1 MADKTLSDIG
11 RRELDFT
18 GNLISEALPEWFRED
33 NPKLIT
39 LLEKYHENLDSDG
52 NFGQRL
58 KTIPTLRDIAQ
69 TDTENLTFIEDE
81 LLLGQNY
88 FKGTLDAR
96 TSASL
101 SNNFYRSKGTKFGI
115 ERFFN
120 MFFGEIPDIVYGKD
134 LTFQIGSDEIG
145 PGTEKRITDATIYQ
159 FWGILIKFGRSTNEW
174 LDLYKLFAH
183 PAGMFVGAEIA
194 IETKNADISFDQM
207 PDKGI
212 DESPNPQFV
221 GLASAAPFA
230 RQNLS
235 GIIGKLRTPY
245 NVDPA
250 NPTQTGWP
258 ADSDGITYEGSYRI
272 DFDRVFIRDF
282 ADSAGAPS
290 IDLRL
295 PFETTVDYGSVA
307 TSTSISLDKGSVASA
322 TSVDSDYGSLSI
334 NQFPSL
340 GYLDNTYNSV
350 VDAVRMSSPTIDED
364 SDATN
369 GVMRFSNVQR
379 TMDEDEFKYYLDSTR

>member
-18 GNLISEALPEWFRED
+18 GNLVSEALPEWFRED

-58 KTIPTLRDIAQ
+58 KTIPTLRDIVQ
-69 TDTENLTFIEDE
+69 TDTENLSFIEDE

-120 MFFGEIPDIVYGKD
+120 MFFGETPDIIYGKD

-145 PGTEKRITDATIYQ
+145 PGTEKRITDPTIYQ
-159 FWGILIKFGRSTNEW
+159 FWGILIKFGRSQNEW

-183 PAGMFVGAEIA
+183 PAGMFVGSEIA
-194 IETKNADISFDQM
+194 IEGKNADISFDQM

-212 DESPNPQFV
+212 DVTPDPQFV

-235 GIIGKLRTPY
+235 GIIGTTNRLDA
-245 NVDPA
+245 V
-250 NPTQTGWP
+250 
-258 ADSDGITYEGSYRI
+258 ADRYRI
-272 DFDRVFIRDF
+272 DFDRVFVRDF
-282 ADSAGAPS
+282 LDSAGAPS
-290 IDLRL
+290 IDLRQ
-295 PFETTVDYGSVA
+295 PFVTIVDRGLVTAST
-307 TSTSISLDKGSVASA
+307 TSTIDRGLVTADTTSTEDNGPFSID
-322 TSVDSDYGSLSI
+322 
-334 NQFPSL
+334 QFPTL
-340 GYLDNTYNSV
+340 GYLDNTYKSI
-350 VDAVRMSSPTIDED
+350 VDAVRINSQTMDED
-364 SDATN
+364 SDSFN
-369 GVMRFSNVQR
+369 GVLRFSNVQR
-379 TMDEDEFKYYLDSTR
+379 TFDEDEFSYYSDSA